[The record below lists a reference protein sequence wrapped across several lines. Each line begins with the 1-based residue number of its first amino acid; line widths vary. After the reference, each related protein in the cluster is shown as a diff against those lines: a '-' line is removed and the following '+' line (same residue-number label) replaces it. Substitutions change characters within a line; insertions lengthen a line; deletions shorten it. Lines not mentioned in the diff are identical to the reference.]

1 MLMRCGPMGLGAMGL
16 PMTMAGTAAMGGMAM
31 MAAVGPFLAGLGVG
45 AALVGGSMLARRAME
60 RRNSWRD
67 DDGMGAGMT
76 DLGMGGGSA
85 TTGSGLEPGDDAT
98 SPSAPPL

>member
-1 MLMRCGPMGLGAMGL
+1 MLMRCSPLGVPMA
-16 PMTMAGTAAMGGMAM
+16 MAGTAMGGMAM

-45 AALVGGSMLARRAME
+45 AALVGGSILARKAME

-76 DLGMGGGSA
+76 DLGMGGT
-85 TTGSGLEPGDDAT
+85 TTGTGLEPGDDAT

>member
-1 MLMRCGPMGLGAMGL
+1 MLMRCGPMGL
-16 PMTMAGTAAMGGMAM
+16 PMAMAGTAMGGMAM

-45 AALVGGSMLARRAME
+45 AALVGGSVLARKAME

-67 DDGMGAGMT
+67 DDGMGAGMS
-76 DLGMGGGSA
+76 DLGMGGTS
-85 TTGSGLEPGDDAT
+85 TGMGPGGDAT

>member
-1 MLMRCGPMGLGAMGL
+1 MLMMRCNPLNPLGL
-16 PMTMAGTAAMGGMAM
+16 PMAVAGTAMGGMAM

-45 AALVGGSMLARRAME
+45 AALVGGSILARKAME

-76 DLGMGGGSA
+76 DMGMGGS
-85 TTGSGLEPGDDAT
+85 TGTGLEPGDDAT
-98 SPSAPPL
+98 SPTAPPL

>member
-1 MLMRCGPMGLGAMGL
+1 MLMRCNPLNPLGL
-16 PMTMAGTAAMGGMAM
+16 PMAVAGTAMGGMAM

-45 AALVGGSMLARRAME
+45 AALVGGSVLARKAMQ

-76 DLGMGGGSA
+76 DMGMGGSA
-85 TTGSGLEPGDDAT
+85 TGMGSPLEPGDDAT
-98 SPSAPPL
+98 RPTAPPL